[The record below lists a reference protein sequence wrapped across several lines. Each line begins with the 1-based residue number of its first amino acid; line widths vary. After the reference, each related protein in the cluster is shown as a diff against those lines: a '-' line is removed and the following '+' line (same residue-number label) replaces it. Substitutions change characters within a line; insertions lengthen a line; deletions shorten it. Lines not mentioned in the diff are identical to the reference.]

1 MAPTYSKKRK
11 LDDTPRNRTSRPK
24 KKFRKQTDY
33 ASSSSPSADEFDPVD
48 LAGSESTSEQEIDIE
63 ASTNP
68 SKQQESPTRK
78 APKAADGSSLPSHDS
93 ASNSS
98 NSDPDTSD
106 SDSDP
111 EPTHPTTRPL
121 PKRKDPSVFSTSLS
135 TILSTKLPTS
145 SRSDPVLA
153 RSATAKEA
161 AHALAEGKLE
171 TKARKAFREEKKNL
185 SDKGRVRDVVLGDRV
200 TSSSAGVVGVDE
212 QGGAE
217 DNGASAAEILEQERR
232 LRKTAQRG
240 VVKLFNAVRAA
251 QVKGEEARRE
261 ARKVGVVG
269 AKRKEERVGEMGR
282 KAFLELVAGGGAGS

>member
-1 MAPTYSKKRK
+1 MAPTFSKKRK
-11 LDDTPRNRTSRPK
+11 LDDPPRNRTSRPK

-48 LAGSESTSEQEIDIE
+48 LADSEPESAQEKDVDAIQISPERRKTSTTK
-63 ASTNP
+63 AS
-68 SKQQESPTRK
+68 K
-78 APKAADGSSLPSHDS
+78 ASDNSSLPSHDS

-98 NSDPDTSD
+98 HSDPDTSEMD
-106 SDSDP
+106 SGS

-121 PKRKDPSVFSTSLS
+121 PKRKDPSVFSTSLN
-135 TILSTKLPTS
+135 TILATKLPAS

-161 AHALAEGKLE
+161 AYALAEGKLE
-171 TKARKAFREEKKNL
+171 TKARKALREEKKNL
-185 SDKGRVRDVVLGDRV
+185 SDKGRVRDVVLGDRA
-200 TSSSAGVVGVDE
+200 TSSSAGVGGVDE
-212 QGGAE
+212 QGDGEGSGAT
-217 DNGASAAEILEQERR
+217 AAEILEQERR

-261 ARKVGVVG
+261 ARKEGVVG

-282 KAFLELVAGGGAGS
+282 KAFLELVAGGGVGS

>member
-1 MAPTYSKKRK
+1 MAPTFSKKRK
-11 LDDTPRNRTSRPK
+11 LDDPPRNRTSRPK

-48 LAGSESTSEQEIDIE
+48 LADSEPESDQEKDMDATSKSPERRKTSTTK
-63 ASTNP
+63 AS
-68 SKQQESPTRK
+68 K
-78 APKAADGSSLPSHDS
+78 APDDSSLPSHDS

-98 NSDPDTSD
+98 NSDPDISD
-106 SDSDP
+106 SDS
-111 EPTHPTTRPL
+111 EPAHPTTRPL
-121 PKRKDPSVFSTSLS
+121 PKRKDPSVFSTSLN
-135 TILSTKLPTS
+135 TILATKLPAS

-171 TKARKAFREEKKNL
+171 TKARKALREEKKNL
-185 SDKGRVRDVVLGDRV
+185 SDKGRVRDVVLGDRA

-212 QGGAE
+212 QGDAEGSGAT
-217 DNGASAAEILEQERR
+217 AAEILEQERR

-261 ARKVGVVG
+261 ARKAGVVG

>member
-1 MAPTYSKKRK
+1 MAPTFSKKRK
-11 LDDTPRNRTSRPK
+11 LDDPPRNRTSRPK

-48 LAGSESTSEQEIDIE
+48 LAGSEHGSDEETDIDASPISSEQRKHPSAK
-63 ASTNP
+63 AS
-68 SKQQESPTRK
+68 E
-78 APKAADGSSLPSHDS
+78 AADEPSPPPSHDS
-93 ASNSS
+93 ASTSS
-98 NSDPDTSD
+98 NSESDT

-111 EPTHPTTRPL
+111 EPTRSTTHPL
-121 PKRKDPSVFSTSLS
+121 PKRKDPSVFSTSLT
-135 TILSTKLPTS
+135 TILSTKLPAS
-145 SRSDPVLA
+145 SRADPVLA

-171 TKARKAFREEKKNL
+171 SKARKALREEKKNL
-185 SDKGRVRDVVLGDRV
+185 SDKGRVRDVVLGDRA
-200 TSSSAGVVGVDE
+200 TGSSAGTVGVDE
-212 QGGAE
+212 QGDG
-217 DNGASAAEILEQERR
+217 DGNGVSAAEILEQERR

-251 QVKGEEARRE
+251 QVKGEEAGRE
-261 ARKVGVVG
+261 ARKAGMVG

>member
-1 MAPTYSKKRK
+1 MAPTFSKKRK
-11 LDDTPRNRTSRPK
+11 LDDPPRNRTSRPK

-48 LAGSESTSEQEIDIE
+48 LADSEPEADQESGVDKPTI
-63 ASTNP
+63 SP
-68 SKQQESPTRK
+68 KKRESPTRT
-78 APKAADGSSLPSHDS
+78 APKAADDSSLPSHDS

-98 NSDPDTSD
+98 NSEPDNSGSD
-106 SDSDP
+106 SES
-111 EPTHPTTRPL
+111 THPTARPL

-135 TILSTKLPTS
+135 TILSTKLPAST
-145 SRSDPVLA
+145 RSDPVLA

-161 AHALAEGKLE
+161 AYALAEGKLE
-171 TKARKAFREEKKNL
+171 TKARKALRDEKKNL
-185 SDKGRVRDVVLGDRV
+185 SDKGRVRDVVLGDRA
-200 TSSSAGVVGVDE
+200 TSLGAGVAGVDG
-212 QGGAE
+212 QGDGEA
-217 DNGASAAEILEQERR
+217 GGPTAADILEQERR

-261 ARKVGVVG
+261 AQKAGVVG

-282 KAFLELVAGGGAGS
+282 KAFLELVAGGGASS